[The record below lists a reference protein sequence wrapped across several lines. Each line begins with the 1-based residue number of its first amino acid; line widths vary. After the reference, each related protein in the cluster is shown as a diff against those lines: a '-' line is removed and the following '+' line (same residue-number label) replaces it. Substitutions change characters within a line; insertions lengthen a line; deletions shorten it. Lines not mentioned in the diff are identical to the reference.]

1 MNTEKTN
8 NNQQQF
14 QDQGHFSD
22 SQQTSVSVYNVTDRE
37 KWLAVI
43 SYIWLL
49 FILSAWLAEDSP
61 YIKFH
66 VNQSL
71 WAFIVFQVSS
81 YIIAMIPVLGCFIL
95 PVLAVAGL
103 VYMVLGVMNAW
114 QGKMEPLPF
123 FDRLPV
129 LYR

>member
-1 MNTEKTN
+1 MSTETQN
-8 NNQQQF
+8 NEQQVSGQNPA
-14 QDQGHFSD
+14 SD
-22 SQQTSVSVYNVTDRE
+22 SQQPSVSVYNMTDRE
-37 KWLAVI
+37 KWLAFI

-49 FILSAWLAEDSP
+49 FILSALLAENSP

-71 WAFIVFQVSS
+71 WVFILFQVSG
-81 YIIAMIPVLGCFIL
+81 YIIAMIPFVNCVIL
-95 PVLAVAGL
+95 PVLMIASL
-103 VYMVLGVMNAW
+103 VYMVLGLINAW

-129 LYR
+129 LYQ

>member
-1 MNTEKTN
+1 MSTETQN
-8 NNQQQF
+8 NEQQVSGQNPA
-14 QDQGHFSD
+14 SD
-22 SQQTSVSVYNVTDRE
+22 SQQPSVSVYNMTDRE
-37 KWLAVI
+37 KWLAFI

-49 FILSAWLAEDSP
+49 FILSALLAENSP

-71 WAFIVFQVSS
+71 WVFILFQVSG
-81 YIIAMIPVLGCFIL
+81 YIIAMIPFVNCVIL
-95 PVLAVAGL
+95 PVLIIASL
-103 VYMVLGVMNAW
+103 VYMVLGLINAW

-129 LYR
+129 LYQ